1 MEEIANFLAFIIFYP
16 IVFIGDYLG
25 GGIGILLVGL
35 LPIYMHIYVY
45 RKGVFKNKVD
55 AILFFFFSFLL
66 SSFIT
71 TSMML
76 IYARAK
82 SGF

>member
-25 GGIGILLVGL
+25 GGIGIMLVGL

-66 SSFIT
+66 SFFIT
-71 TSMML
+71 AFM
-76 IYARAK
+76 IVVYAKVK

>member
-25 GGIGILLVGL
+25 GGIGIMLVGL

-55 AILFFFFSFLL
+55 AILFG
-66 SSFIT
+66 T
-71 TSMML
+71 H
-76 IYARAK
+76 IYAYILAIIPPT
-82 SGF
+82 

>member
-1 MEEIANFLAFIIFYP
+1 MEEIANFLSIKLFLDA
-16 IVFIGDYLG
+16 IVLLG
-25 GGIGILLVGL
+25 PVTGVLLVGL

-66 SSFIT
+66 SFFIT
-71 TSMML
+71 AFM
-76 IYARAK
+76 IVVCAKVK

>member
-1 MEEIANFLAFIIFYP
+1 MEEIANFLALIILYP

-25 GGIGILLVGL
+25 GDIGILLVGL

-66 SSFIT
+66 SYFIT
-71 TSMML
+71 VSMML
-76 IYARAK
+76 IYLKAK
-82 SGF
+82 TGF

>member
-25 GGIGILLVGL
+25 GGIGIMLVGL

-66 SSFIT
+66 SYFIT
-71 TSMML
+71 ASMML
-76 IYARAK
+76 IYLKAK
-82 SGF
+82 TGF

>member
-1 MEEIANFLAFIIFYP
+1 MEEIANFLSIKLFLDA
-16 IVFIGDYLG
+16 IVLLGPVIGV
-25 GGIGILLVGL
+25 LLVGL

-71 TSMML
+71 AFMIR
-76 IYARAK
+76 IYIFSK

>member
-1 MEEIANFLAFIIFYP
+1 MEEIANFLALIILYP

-25 GGIGILLVGL
+25 GDIGILLVGL

-66 SSFIT
+66 SFFIT
-71 TSMML
+71 AFM
-76 IYARAK
+76 IVVYAKVK

>member
-1 MEEIANFLAFIIFYP
+1 MEEIANFLALIILYP

-25 GGIGILLVGL
+25 GDIGILLVGL

-55 AILFFFFSFLL
+55 AILFFFFSFFL
-66 SSFIT
+66 FFFFT
-71 TSMML
+71 
-76 IYARAK
+76 
-82 SGF
+82 

>member
-1 MEEIANFLAFIIFYP
+1 MEEIANFLSIKLFLDA
-16 IVFIGDYLG
+16 IVLLG
-25 GGIGILLVGL
+25 PVTGILLVGL

-66 SSFIT
+66 SFFIT
-71 TSMML
+71 AFM
-76 IYARAK
+76 IIVYAKVK

>member
-1 MEEIANFLAFIIFYP
+1 MEEIANFLSIKLFLDA
-16 IVFIGDYLG
+16 IVLLG
-25 GGIGILLVGL
+25 PVTGVLLVGL

-66 SSFIT
+66 SYFIT
-71 TSMML
+71 VSMML
-76 IYARAK
+76 IYLKAK
-82 SGF
+82 TGF

>member
-1 MEEIANFLAFIIFYP
+1 MEEIANFLALIILYP

-25 GGIGILLVGL
+25 GDIGILLVGL

-66 SSFIT
+66 SYFIT
-71 TSMML
+71 VSMML
-76 IYARAK
+76 VYLKAK
-82 SGF
+82 TGF

>member
-1 MEEIANFLAFIIFYP
+1 MEEIANFLSIKLFLDA
-16 IVFIGDYLG
+16 IVLLGPVIGV
-25 GGIGILLVGL
+25 LLVGL

-66 SSFIT
+66 SFFIT
-71 TSMML
+71 AFM
-76 IYARAK
+76 IVVCAKVK

>member
-1 MEEIANFLAFIIFYP
+1 MEEIANFLALIIFYP

-25 GGIGILLVGL
+25 GWIGILLVGL

-66 SSFIT
+66 SFFIT
-71 TSMML
+71 AFM
-76 IYARAK
+76 IVVYAKVK

>member
-1 MEEIANFLAFIIFYP
+1 MEEIANFLSIKLFLDA
-16 IVFIGDYLG
+16 IVLLG
-25 GGIGILLVGL
+25 PVTGVLLVGL

-66 SSFIT
+66 SFFIT
-71 TSMML
+71 AFM
-76 IYARAK
+76 IVVYAKVK